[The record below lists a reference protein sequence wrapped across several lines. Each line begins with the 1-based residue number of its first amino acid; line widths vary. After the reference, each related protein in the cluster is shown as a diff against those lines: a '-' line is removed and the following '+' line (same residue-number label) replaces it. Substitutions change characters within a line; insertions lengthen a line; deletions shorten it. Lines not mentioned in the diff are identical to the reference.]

1 MIIIIDAG
9 HGIET
14 AGKRAPDGSYL
25 EAFFSKPRG
34 FFYFDQYEFSTWDT
48 VADIC

>member
-9 HGIET
+9 HEIET

-25 EAFFSKPRG
+25 EAFFYKPRG
-34 FFYFDQYEFSTWDT
+34 FNQYEFSTWGA